1 MSSLQKDLTRSD
13 SSASSNQDLDD
24 IFIDHTDLE
33 ALDDVAPQKR
43 HFLDYDAVAPP
54 GFEEDFSAI
63 LTIGG
68 GGPPSGSSHQ
78 KVSSSSVSSGLG
90 ENLKID
96 KKYERD
102 GEISDYELA
111 ASGYTKK
118 EFTQDDNTLVVRSGG
133 GSSSGAFGKKKHFL
147 DENPIPPDYMLDK
160 DMREH
165 RSLDR
170 NFERQ
175 HDFQRS
181 TSGSSGRKHS
191 LDRDRDSRGSTRK
204 YKEPSYTLSRFIAS
218 DLVVPPMETSSLAWS
233 AAEERTDGSQYSG
246 LPKAECVYSLAS
258 MLGSH
263 DSVDV
268 SKKFLELSRTGEAC
282 VALRKSGCIPL
293 LVQMMHSDANDGV
306 RKYAGMALHNV
317 VHSHP
322 DDKVGRREAK
332 VLRLIE
338 QILDYCNFLKTLLQ
352 SGGEA
357 IADDSDRHPLAA
369 ISSLM
374 KVSFDEEHRHAMCQ
388 LGALQAIAS
397 LVHLDHAVHGPKSE
411 DECCNSLR
419 RYALM
424 ALTNLTFGDENN
436 KTLLCANKEFM
447 EALVAQLNSAP
458 DDLLQVT
465 ASVLRNLSWRV
476 DNNMKA
482 VLNEIGTVTALAKAA
497 MLNKNEN
504 TLKAILSA
512 LWNLS
517 AHCSTNK
524 AEYCAVTGALA
535 FLVDMLTYEGP
546 SKTLKIIEN
555 AGGILRNVSSHIA
568 VREDYRKILRERN
581 CLAILLQQLK
591 SESLTVVSNACGTLW
606 NLSARSAED
615 QKFLWDNGAVP
626 MLRSLI
632 HSKHKLISEG
642 SSAAL
647 KNLQNF
653 RPSILNPN
661 NMDPIARS
669 MGLKELPTLN
679 ARKQKALEQE
689 LVNQNLSETCE
700 NIDVV
705 TPPKERN
712 DFTPLTD
719 PRKFP
724 PPPVRLTR
732 SAVVSKSE
740 SRDSIFSAKSDS
752 AYEMMR
758 GNSALV
764 RGKMPPDRNI
774 EFAVKTTAAF
784 DVENET
790 EQPIDYSAK
799 YSEGATSKS
808 NKSLAESGPKSNQK
822 GLKTARN
829 YSSYQE
835 TDLDQP
841 TDFSLRYAEN
851 QVESDMEEKTRM
863 NNGSEI
869 ILILEDSVKC
879 YQTEDTPYV
888 ISNAPSVSDL
898 QNPKLEE
905 NIVRNKPQTSVL
917 PSSNVIYGSG
927 SYTPEKPIN
936 YCEEGTPGYFSRYES
951 LSSLEESPQN
961 AQTTNGTA
969 PTKSKADKTNINVK
983 EETIKSPEPPAV
995 LAPTDVKEEEDE
1007 KPVLPQNAQESGPC
1021 AIISKNNYNSAQE
1034 TPLMFSRHSS
1044 MDSLAEEEEVGAIVA
1059 DDKSSVV
1066 SDFSRLASGVISPSD
1081 IPDSPTQSM
1090 PQSPRRNSNSQ
1101 LPFSSAGVAVTGGS
1115 NSLKSQNNAAPPRL
1129 RSVFEDDLNTFQ
1141 VENTP
1146 AQFSCATSL
1155 SNLSLDDEQPTDK
1168 PDMDLMKAEGGS
1180 LTNSC
1185 PDQKQ
1190 IETVKGDIAFSEGE
1204 EETNDDY
1211 LLATC
1216 INIGMNRDRKE
1227 TTEGH
1232 KDTAIILSPPAGD
1245 STKQYFTEDT
1255 PALLSKVGSNTNLS
1269 SISLLTNPLGNKI
1282 EGEMVANLSDDV
1294 SSNASEAGGLD
1305 LLEQCIRDGMQK
1317 PVNIPKDN
1325 VTSTEAHAVRNI
1337 GGPPQIRKS
1346 VAPRRRPENTTSS
1359 NDPIAMLRRGGL
1371 SMNNFVP
1378 QINDEMNK
1386 YLVEDSPC
1394 NFSMMSDLSNLTV
1407 GSSIVGPALMKK
1419 LPSGGNDYRSSDIN
1433 EPKKMHHPQ
1442 MPHPHQSNIADDSLS
1457 SLSIESEEDTNLLSQ
1472 AIAAGCNRPKSNLG
1486 FNSSNKRP
1494 LSSSQPIPTSS
1505 RSAAN
1510 QHLPSNHH
1518 HHHQKAFDGNE
1529 SISSVDSSDSNDN
1542 QSKSLFEQCIRTGM
1556 NKKTRH
1562 HSDKLQQQG
1571 RSSTSNPNLNV
1582 TPKLSQLSS
1591 IPRVPNPKT
1600 PIRLDRERQRDRER
1614 KDEQLLQECINT
1626 GMAKSAAGTNQIK
1639 PPARHTRHMLS
1650 SVETMFNQKR
1660 TNDPH
1665 PQPTYLASF
1674 ATPHMQPASPM
1685 VIPTMA
1691 PPMTQKMPKNGETT
1705 SAAVLEQSQH
1715 REITTSPSA
1724 PNTAPGVGMKEYP
1737 DGTKDP
1743 KNLQHLQSMAVKVEE
1758 VVLTLDSSR
1767 PMTIGSSTSSAEGGG
1782 GGAESLLLAS
1792 MNTTWTDEYPGQE
1805 MISSQDSFQESQS
1818 VSFDMDNSSHQQQV
1832 TPTVPNKH
1840 KDPDLMLKSVERL
1853 THDYVSTA
1861 EYLRAADNSDLT
1873 DEAVCN
1879 NKYNS
1884 NTTTTTSNNTWSED
1898 TCPNDVSF
1906 PSVSISA
1913 PMIASLQDDD
1923 DEDDQTSMQIDHT
1936 SFRFKGD
1943 LHDFAEITP
1952 TNEIQPFE
1960 SLSMQT
1966 MNTVEEVGTSQPNS
1980 LETETDTLVNDEIA
1994 AVIVSENEQFTELSS
2009 EGIRFQV
2016 GGEVKR
2022 VPLQAAATNTYLT
2035 PAFGGVPSV
2044 MTNSTI
2050 IAFEANRLADN
2061 LLNDMAQSTNSLDLD
2076 NIRPPSCMESLSMSG
2091 CYEVPQSPQL
2101 SRLRKKSLPAGI
2113 VARRALGH
2121 LPAHLNGS
2129 LESVN
2134 SSCNLEN
2141 IKPPSLMD
2149 ELLDSMISVSSIQSE
2164 IVDQSLNNTT
2174 MSNYETAYDFDD
2186 NTVTLHSCSE
2196 ILPNDGYDSNETPL
2210 QSDFSSAESTPRKY
2224 RNVNGV
2230 KRTLTPKQ
2238 KRKLVKDRFKTYTI
2252 AADFALNEN
2261 YSGELQELDFDGDED
2276 EVLQIEI
2283 EEIDDGADNAE
2294 NAGGNL
2300 LKKSPSAIQKRNANP
2315 ERYRTRTIS
2324 YTRDQEL
2331 NNFDIQSIGAS
2342 NDQESLTSTD
2352 DCSEEMSSIKAMT
2365 KQFKFIASSDL
2376 IAEPNT
2382 TDIEEGCSMQTVV
2395 IAPSTT
2401 TTAESDYNS
2410 MECDQTSETESC
2422 YQNNY
2427 QNDDEAPAKRLIRP
2441 RIVKLGDKDSGTEVN
2456 FSEDGLTPPESVVKA
2471 VRGRKKPQY
2480 ISPYR
2485 KTTARPSFPSK
2496 AQISN
2501 ITNIAVNKTSQL
2513 KKLPVTSLKQK
2524 NAATTKPLSGVVA
2537 LKKSDVPSKLGSI
2550 VPSVSPSKKSAAKND
2565 TLVVPSVAPP
2575 PTLERQGTFV
2585 QDEPTITDVPVPV
2598 VVSPT
2603 RASKLPLKKSIAT
2616 KLKPPS
2622 SKVAPTVVGKLPRQV
2637 TMPARP
2643 YTAASSI
2650 DLKRKG
2656 LVGVRKS
2663 PSVPTVPQRSNSNA
2677 SIRVTPSINALR
2689 SNLPST
2695 TPPSRSNSNLT
2706 TATKINQISSRI
2718 AGIWKK
2724 VDEAKRTAT
2733 KTTPMPTATAKQA
2746 ATTAAAKPSQM
2757 KTTGKLNRS
2766 STFDN
2771 SPSVVEP
2778 SSKKQPVATGSKGAS
2793 HLHHISPTKR
2803 IPITVSPRKRFD

>member
-1 MSSLQKDLTRSD
+1 MSSLQKDLTRSH

-33 ALDDVAPQKR
+33 ALDDVTPQKR

-68 GGPPSGSSHQ
+68 GGPQGSSQQ
-78 KVSSSSVSSGLG
+78 KVSSSVSSGLG

-118 EFTQDDNTLVVRSGG
+118 EFTQDDNTLVVVRNSCG

-160 DMREH
+160 EMREH

-204 YKEPSYTLSRFIAS
+204 YKEPSYTLSRFIES
-218 DLVVPPMETSSLAWS
+218 DLVVPPMESSLTW

-268 SKKFLELSRTGEAC
+268 SKKFLELSRTSEAC

-436 KTLLCANKEFM
+436 KTLLCGNKEFM
-447 EALVAQLNSAP
+447 EALVAQLDSAP

-476 DNNMKA
+476 DSNMKA

-497 MLNKNEN
+497 MINKNEN

-524 AEYCAVTGALA
+524 AEFCAVVGALA

-653 RPSILNPN
+653 RPSILNQN

-758 GNSALV
+758 GNSSLV
-764 RGKMPPDRNI
+764 RGKIPPDRNI
-774 EFAVKTTAAF
+774 EFAVKTAAF

-799 YSEGATSKS
+799 YSESTKS
-808 NKSLAESGPKSNQK
+808 NKSLADSATKPNQK

-851 QVESDMEEKTRM
+851 QVESDIEEKTRM

-888 ISNAPSVSDL
+888 ISNAASVSDL

-905 NIVRNKPQTSVL
+905 NIVRTKPQTSVL

-961 AQTTNGTA
+961 AQTVNGNTSV
-969 PTKSKADKTNINVK
+969 KSKTDKASSNAK
-983 EETIKSPEPPAV
+983 QETEKSPEP
-995 LAPTDVKEEEDE
+995 APTAVVVDVDVDADVKDD
-1007 KPVLPQNAQESGPC
+1007 KTAALPPNNAPEPGPC
-1021 AIISKNNYNSAQE
+1021 AILSKNNYNSAQE

-1101 LPFSSAGVAVTGGS
+1101 LPFPPMVAVVASGS
-1115 NSLKSQNNAAPPRL
+1115 SKNQNPAPPRL

-1168 PDMDLMKAEGGS
+1168 VDMDLIKDEDPLLPSTCA
-1180 LTNSC
+1180 
-1185 PDQKQ
+1185 DQKA
-1190 IETVKGDIAFSEGE
+1190 IESAKTVDIAFSEGE

-1227 TTEGH
+1227 TEGH
-1232 KDTAIILSPPAGD
+1232 KDTNIISSTPAGD

-1269 SISLLTNPLGNKI
+1269 TISLLTNPMGNKI

-1305 LLEQCIRDGMQK
+1305 LLEQCIRDGMKK

-1325 VTSTEAHAVRNI
+1325 VTSTEANAKRNT
-1337 GGPPQIRKS
+1337 GPQGSRKS
-1346 VAPRRRPENTTSS
+1346 SAPQPRRRPEIAAA

-1371 SMNNFVP
+1371 SMHNFAPPV
-1378 QINDEMNK
+1378 NDEMNK

-1419 LPSGGNDYRSSDIN
+1419 LPSGGSDYRSADIN
-1433 EPKKMHHPQ
+1433 ESKKMHQPQMQHPQ
-1442 MPHPHQSNIADDSLS
+1442 ASNIADDSLS

-1505 RSAAN
+1505 RSATN
-1510 QHLPSNHH
+1510 QHLSSNHH
-1518 HHHQKAFDGNE
+1518 QKTFDGNE

-1562 HSDKLQQQG
+1562 QSDKLQQQG

-1582 TPKLSQLSS
+1582 TPKLAQHSS

-1600 PIRLDRERQRDRER
+1600 PLRLDRERQRDRER
-1614 KDEQLLQECINT
+1614 KDEQLLQECIST
-1626 GMAKSAAGTNQIK
+1626 GMAKSAGTNQIR

-1650 SVETMFNQKR
+1650 SVDTMFNQRR

-1665 PQPTYLASF
+1665 HIPHVANF
-1674 ATPHMQPASPM
+1674 ATANMQAQSPA
-1685 VIPTMA
+1685 VIPTMV
-1691 PPMTQKMPKNGETT
+1691 PTMTQKLSKNGETT
-1705 SAAVLEQSQH
+1705 SAAVLEQYQH

-1743 KNLQHLQSMAVKVEE
+1743 KSLQHLQLTAAASGKAEE
-1758 VVLTLDSSR
+1758 VVLTHDSNR
-1767 PMTIGSSTSSAEGGG
+1767 PTTIGSSTSSAEG

-1792 MNTTWTDEYPGQE
+1792 MNTTWTDEYPGQG

-1818 VSFDMDNSSHQQQV
+1818 VSFDMDNSSHQQV
-1832 TPTVPNKH
+1832 TPIVPNKH

-1923 DEDDQTSMQIDHT
+1923 DDDQTSMLIDHS

-1943 LHDFAEITP
+1943 MHDFAEITP
-1952 TNEIQPFE
+1952 TNEAQPFE

-1994 AVIVSENEQFTELSS
+1994 AVVSENEHLTELSS
-2009 EGIRFQV
+2009 EGIRFHV
-2016 GGEVKR
+2016 GGEVKQ
-2022 VPLQAAATNTYLT
+2022 VPLPVASTNNYLT
-2035 PAFGGVPSV
+2035 PGFGVPSV

-2050 IAFEANRLADN
+2050 IALEANRLADN
-2061 LLNDMAQSTNSLDLD
+2061 LLNDMTQSTNSLDLD

-2121 LPAHLNGS
+2121 LPAALNGS

-2174 MSNYETAYDFDD
+2174 VSNYETAYDFDD
-2186 NTVTLHSCSE
+2186 NTITLQSCSE
-2196 ILPNDGYDSNETPL
+2196 ILPRDGYDSNETPL

-2261 YSGELQELDFDGDED
+2261 YNGELEELDFDGDED

-2283 EEIDDGADNAE
+2283 EEVEDVAE
-2294 NAGGNL
+2294 NAGPHA
-2300 LKKSPSAIQKRNANP
+2300 LKKSPSAIQRRTANP

-2324 YTRDQEL
+2324 YTCDQES

-2365 KQFKFIASSDL
+2365 KQFKFIASPDL
-2376 IAEPNT
+2376 IADHTPI
-2382 TDIEEGCSMQTVV
+2382 DMEEGSSMQTVV
-2395 IAPSTT
+2395 IAPSTA

-2422 YQNNY
+2422 YQNEE
-2427 QNDDEAPAKRLIRP
+2427 EAPTKRLVRP

-2485 KTTARPSFPSK
+2485 KTATTRLSFPSK
-2496 AQISN
+2496 AQINN

-2524 NAATTKPLSGVVA
+2524 NSKPLVAVGGVA
-2537 LKKSDVPSKLGSI
+2537 AFKKSDVPSKLGPNV
-2550 VPSVSPSKKSAAKND
+2550 VPSVSPNKKPKND
-2565 TLVVPSVAPP
+2565 TTTLVVPAAAPP
-2575 PTLERQGTFV
+2575 PALERQGTFV

-2643 YTAASSI
+2643 YTAAPSI
-2650 DLKRKG
+2650 DSKRKG
-2656 LVGVRKS
+2656 LIGVRKS

-2677 SIRVTPSINALR
+2677 SIRVTPSVQSLR

-2695 TPPSRSNSNLT
+2695 NPPSRSNSNLT

-2724 VDEAKRTAT
+2724 VDEAKRSAS
-2733 KTTPMPTATAKQA
+2733 KTTPMAPTRQ
-2746 ATTAAAKPSQM
+2746 ATTVAPTKPSQLR
-2757 KTTGKLNRS
+2757 TVGKLNRS

-2771 SPSVVEP
+2771 SPAEAP
-2778 SSKKQPVATGSKGAS
+2778 KKQPLSTVAAGSKGANQV
-2793 HLHHISPTKR
+2793 HISPTKR
-2803 IPITVSPRKRFD
+2803 IPVTVSPRKRFE